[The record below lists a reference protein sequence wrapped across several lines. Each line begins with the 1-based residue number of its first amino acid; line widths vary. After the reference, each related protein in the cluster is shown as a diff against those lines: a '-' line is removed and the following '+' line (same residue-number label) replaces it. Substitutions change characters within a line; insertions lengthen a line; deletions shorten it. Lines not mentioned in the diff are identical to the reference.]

1 MFSIKYDILMFFSQE
16 MVSFSA
22 NSRFETELMATN
34 IQLVDLLQQ
43 LEAQLQHHELW
54 QQTMPS
60 AEALQS
66 TEPFAIDT
74 LHPHEWLQWIFIARM
89 RALVESNQPLPRGFS
104 IEPYFAEAW
113 KQELHYSELLETIRT
128 IDELCK

>member
-22 NSRFETELMATN
+22 NSRFEMELMATN

-113 KQELHYSELLETIRT
+113 KQKLHYGELLETIRT

>member
-1 MFSIKYDILMFFSQE
+1 M
-16 MVSFSA
+16 
-22 NSRFETELMATN
+22 ELMATN

-66 TEPFAIDT
+66 TEPFATDT

-113 KQELHYSELLETIRT
+113 KQKLHYGELLETIRT

>member
-22 NSRFETELMATN
+22 NSRLEIELMATN

-54 QQTMPS
+54 QQNMPS

-113 KQELHYSELLETIRT
+113 KQELHYGELLETIRT

>member
-22 NSRFETELMATN
+22 NSRLEIELMATN

-113 KQELHYSELLETIRT
+113 KQELHYGELLETIRT

>member
-113 KQELHYSELLETIRT
+113 KQNLHYGELLETIRT

>member
-1 MFSIKYDILMFFSQE
+1 
-16 MVSFSA
+16 
-22 NSRFETELMATN
+22 MATN

-74 LHPHEWLQWIFIARM
+74 LRPHEWLQWIFIARM

>member
-113 KQELHYSELLETIRT
+113 KQKLHYGELLETIRT

>member
-89 RALVESNQPLPRGFS
+89 RALLESNQPLPRGFS

-113 KQELHYSELLETIRT
+113 KQELHYGELLETIRT

>member
-1 MFSIKYDILMFFSQE
+1 M
-16 MVSFSA
+16 
-22 NSRFETELMATN
+22 ELMATN

-113 KQELHYSELLETIRT
+113 KQELHYGELLETIRT
-128 IDELCK
+128 IDELCKYPQCQNKKHHYLLNPLY

>member
-89 RALVESNQPLPRGFS
+89 RVLVESNQPLPRGFS

-113 KQELHYSELLETIRT
+113 KQELHYGELLETIRT

>member
-104 IEPYFAEAW
+104 IEPYFAQAW
-113 KQELHYSELLETIRT
+113 KQELHYGDLLETIRT